1 MAGDGRDSGMSD
13 LQEHLIETFRSAYP
27 EIPAGKLE
35 HMARNFNQIIRGII
49 TIGETVGGE
58 GEVSH
63 IEMVNGLVY
72 SCVAGT
78 FLDKTHKNEKG
89 APSGLT
95 GQGGM
100 DETVE
105 SKMGECVA
113 KIADWLLGLEI
124 LREEPELY
132 ASFVR
137 GALAL
142 GAADWET
149 ERGKLSY

>member
-13 LQEHLIETFRSAYP
+13 LQEHLMETFRSAYP

-72 SCVAGT
+72 SCVAST

-100 DETVE
+100 DETV
-105 SKMGECVA
+105 C
-113 KIADWLLGLEI
+113 LL
-124 LREEPELY
+124 Y
-132 ASFVR
+132 TSD
-137 GALAL
+137 
-142 GAADWET
+142 AADD
-149 ERGKLSY
+149 L